1 MTAHEESKES
11 KDAQK
16 DDWHASRSSVFILFQ
31 VNLLQAAGIMAK
43 DSIETKRQSEDKPE
57 SRSAEPKL

>member
-16 DDWHASRSSVFILFQ
+16 DDWHASRSSVFILFE
-31 VNLLQAAGIMAK
+31 VNLLQADGIMAK
-43 DSIETKRQSEDKPE
+43 DKFR
-57 SRSAEPKL
+57 EPGPDRDVPPGRTLA

>member
-31 VNLLQAAGIMAK
+31 VNLLQADGIMAK
-43 DSIETKRQSEDKPE
+43 DRIESKENHYS
-57 SRSAEPKL
+57 